1 MHGVRAVFKYGGD
14 ESGRESGGDIPDVE
28 FLSSDLFP
36 KSGQSIGCLALS
48 HIENPPALEVN
59 DNGLVHMAFSDG
71 KLVYADAVYSLK
83 RRRSIMTLK
92 MMSVN
97 LFDRVPRYTQKM
109 GCVLRVIPFKRSTTY
124 LAKRRV

>member
-71 KLVYADAVYSLK
+71 KLVYADAVHSLK